1 MKVRKS
7 QDLIINETWLKKQI
21 IINIYKIMIT
31 SKIMKLMNYKHIL
44 TQKLQT
50 VKLRWSD
57 DKLSKILKGKIKLW
71 NNWKEI

>member
-1 MKVRKS
+1 
-7 QDLIINETWLKKQI
+7 
-21 IINIYKIMIT
+21 
-31 SKIMKLMNYKHIL
+31 MKLMNYKHIL

-57 DKLSKILKGKIKLW
+57 DKLSKILKGKIKLL